1 MQYLDELRGKI
12 ARYFDPAGK
21 IADEDEQLV
30 SPSQRYRCAV
40 SLYRQAGAEWNWQV
54 ARAVISLG
62 ATGAEIARITCEDDR
77 FWHCWLERPDGDYLI
92 CSEALTGQTVVDL
105 RSGTVA
111 SYAVSDDEFIWT
123 DRQPAPGQRR
133 LAVIGCYWACPYE
146 LRVYD
151 CAQPLSL
158 PLPAIQTV
166 ALLANN
172 EAFGGWIDD
181 HSLRLVGGDGAA
193 RIIAI

>member
-1 MQYLDELRGKI
+1 M
-12 ARYFDPAGK
+12 
-21 IADEDEQLV
+21 
-30 SPSQRYRCAV
+30 
-40 SLYRQAGAEWNWQV
+40 
-54 ARAVISLG
+54 
-62 ATGAEIARITCEDDR
+62 
-77 FWHCWLERPDGDYLI
+77 
-92 CSEALTGQTVVDL
+92 
-105 RSGTVA
+105 
-111 SYAVSDDEFIWT
+111 SDDEFIWA
-123 DRQPAPGQRR
+123 DRHAAPGQRR

-158 PLPAIQTV
+158 PLPTIQTV

-181 HSLRLVGGDGAA
+181 HAFRLVSGDGAA